1 MGVFTR
7 GPSECSFCTVNY
19 GHHIG
24 SCPKK
29 RPRGK
34 HPVDIGVDILI
45 EKLHGGILLMRGE
58 LVEENLILQNLE
70 INESK
75 W

>member
-29 RPRGK
+29 RPHGK
-34 HPVDIGVDILI
+34 HLI
-45 EKLHGGILLMRGE
+45 NIKADSMINTLHGESLFMHGG
-58 LVEENLILQNLE
+58 LVEDNLIF
-70 INESK
+70 
-75 W
+75 